1 MEMDEHPEDDLPG
14 FRSPLPPEDR
24 LWRHPSE
31 IAGLGAYGAPPDP
44 PRPPAAEAAGA
55 AGRAAVGLWP
65 VVLVSA
71 LIGAVAATGIIVASG
86 GMEPGVIERQVI
98 EREQVRPVSLGP
110 EPRNSLDN
118 VVAIAERVRP
128 AITRLEIGLG
138 EDALAASGSGVIF
151 RSDGYLLTNSH
162 VVNDATSIN
171 VVLAN
176 GQELEGE
183 LIGEDPATDI
193 AVVKI
198 DRDNLPTATLGSAVD
213 LRVGEGAIAIGSPL
227 GLAGGPSVTVG
238 VVSALGRRIDGQNE
252 TLHDMIQTDAPI
264 APGSSGGAL
273 LDRSGAVI
281 GITTAIAVS
290 DVGAEGL
297 GFATP
302 IDIAREVAEDLIT
315 DGKVQH
321 VWLGIQGQDVDADTA
336 AALGIDGGALVRDVV
351 DDSPAAAAGLRN
363 DDVIVAIDERP
374 IANMSALVVAL
385 RRLDP
390 GTTVQLTVRR
400 GEEQLAI
407 DVAVAERPDD
417 VDELEED

>member
-1 MEMDEHPEDDLPG
+1 MDEHPDDDESG

-31 IAGLGAYGAPPDP
+31 IAALGYYGNPPEP
-44 PRPPAAEAAGA
+44 PLPPVPAAAAG
-55 AGRAAVGLWP
+55 GGGERPLWQ
-65 VVLVSA
+65 VAITAA
-71 LIGAVAATGIIVASG
+71 LIGSVFTLGLVSVNG
-86 GMEPGVIERQVI
+86 GFNPRVIERQVI

-118 VVAIAERVRP
+118 VVNIAEQVRP

-138 EDALAASGSGVIF
+138 EDSRGGSGSGVIF

-162 VVNDATSIN
+162 VVNDAESIT

-176 GQELEGE
+176 GQELEGT
-183 LIGEDPATDI
+183 LVGQDPTTDI

-198 DRDNLPTATLGSAVD
+198 DHDSLPTATLGSAVD

-238 VVSALGRRIDGQNE
+238 VVSALGRRIDGDDE

-302 IDIAREVAEDLIT
+302 IDIAREVAEDLIAT
-315 DGKVQH
+315 GKVQH
-321 VWLGIQGQDVDADTA
+321 VWLGIQGQDVDAETA
-336 AALGIDGGALVRDVV
+336 TALGIDGGAQVREVV
-351 DDSPAAAAGLRN
+351 DDSPASAADLKA
-363 DDVIVAIDERP
+363 DDVIVAVDETP

-390 GTTVQLTVRR
+390 GTTVRLTIRR
-400 GEEQLAI
+400 GEEQLQI
-407 DVAVAERPDD
+407 DVEVAERPAD
-417 VDELEED
+417 LED

>member
-31 IAGLGAYGAPPDP
+31 IAGLGAYGGAGDP
-44 PRPPAAEAAGA
+44 PPPV
-55 AGRAAVGLWP
+55 AVGSGRGRGDTPLWG

-71 LIGAVAATGIIVASG
+71 LIGAVAATGIIVAAG
-86 GMEPGVIERQVI
+86 GMDPGVIERQVI

-118 VVAIAERVRP
+118 VVAIAEQVRP
-128 AITRLEIGLG
+128 AITRLEIGIG
-138 EDALAASGSGVIF
+138 EDAAGASGSGVIF

-162 VVNDATSIN
+162 VVQDATSIN

-176 GQELEGE
+176 GQELKGT
-183 LIGEDPATDI
+183 LVGEDPATDI

-198 DRDNLPTATLGSAVD
+198 DRDNLPTVTLGSAVD

-238 VVSALGRRIDGQNE
+238 VVSALGRRIDGE
-252 TLHDMIQTDAPI
+252 REVLHDMIQTDAPI

-351 DDSPAAAAGLRN
+351 DDSPASEAGLAD
-363 DDVIVAIDERP
+363 DDVIVAIDDRP

-390 GTTVQLTVRR
+390 GTTVRLTVRR
-400 GEEQLAI
+400 GEEQLEV
-407 DVAVAERPDD
+407 DVVVAERPAD
-417 VDELEED
+417 VEG

>member
-1 MEMDEHPEDDLPG
+1 MEEDEHPDDDESG
-14 FRSPLPPEDR
+14 FRSPLPPDDR

-31 IAGLGAYGAPPDP
+31 LAAMGIYGAPPEP
-44 PRPPAAEAAGA
+44 LAAAAPKPSRWMWQVWQVA
-55 AGRAAVGLWP
+55 LTAG
-65 VVLVSA
+65 
-71 LIGAVAATGIIVASG
+71 LIGAVGMTGLIYATGGFGSRI
-86 GMEPGVIERQVI
+86 IERQVI
-98 EREQVRPVSLGP
+98 EREQVLPVSLGP
-110 EPRNSLDN
+110 EPRNTLDS
-118 VVAIAERVRP
+118 VVQIAERVRP

-138 EDALAASGSGVIF
+138 EESLGASGSGVLF

-162 VVNDATSIN
+162 VVEDAESIT

-176 GQELEGE
+176 GKELEGT
-183 LIGEDPATDI
+183 LVGQDPTTDI

-198 DRDNLPTATLGSAVD
+198 DEDNLPTVTLGSAVD
-213 LRVGEGAIAIGSPL
+213 LRVGEGAVAIGSPL

-238 VVSALGRRIDGQNE
+238 VVSALGRRVDGDGE

-302 IDIAREVAEDLIT
+302 IDIAREVADDLIAT
-315 DGKVQH
+315 GRVQH
-321 VWLGIQGQDVDADTA
+321 VWLGIQGQDVDAETA
-336 AALGIDGGALVRDVV
+336 EELGIDGGAQVREIV
-351 DDSPAAAAGLRN
+351 DDSPAAASDLEA
-363 DDVIVAIDERP
+363 DDVIVAIDDRP
-374 IANMSALVVAL
+374 ISNMSALVVAL

-390 GTTVQLTVRR
+390 GTTARLTVRR
-400 GEEQLAI
+400 GDQQLEI
-407 DVAVAERPDD
+407 DITLTERPAD
-417 VDELEED
+417 VDG